1 MARDTVTSGR
11 RVDRTDRPALSGR
24 PSEEARPEIRLC
36 KMVTK
41 DIGILYYGLPQ
52 SSNPHSVVY
61 NRILGIEELDAVG
74 EQF

>member
-1 MARDTVTSGR
+1 MARDAVTGGCRVNRATCR
-11 RVDRTDRPALSGR
+11 RRDR
-24 PSEEARPEIRLC
+24 EIRLR

-52 SSNPHSVVY
+52 SSNPHSVLY